1 MTSLQQLE
9 SLAIFFISPPTP
21 KISDSPVFHLRVLR
35 ILVKKW
41 TKFNLVFDQ
50 FLVYF
55 AVAVFKL
62 KKMGNES
69 LKPSKI
75 GGIKAVSVTWKH
87 THL

>member
-1 MTSLQQLE
+1 M
-9 SLAIFFISPPTP
+9 
-21 KISDSPVFHLRVLR
+21 
-35 ILVKKW
+35 KKW

-55 AVAVFKL
+55 ALAVFKL

-75 GGIKAVSVTWKH
+75 GGIKAISVTLE
-87 THL
+87 THRPLMWSFS

>member
-1 MTSLQQLE
+1 M
-9 SLAIFFISPPTP
+9 
-21 KISDSPVFHLRVLR
+21 
-35 ILVKKW
+35 KKW

-62 KKMGNES
+62 KKVGNES

-87 THL
+87 THLSFGRLIENYFPSDVCFPVPIQSGQTANDSSC

>member
-1 MTSLQQLE
+1 M
-9 SLAIFFISPPTP
+9 
-21 KISDSPVFHLRVLR
+21 
-35 ILVKKW
+35 KKW

-55 AVAVFKL
+55 AVFKL

-75 GGIKAVSVTWKH
+75 GGIKAISVT
-87 THL
+87 